1 MMAHTWERNREHWR
15 IKMGQEKLEGCR
27 PLLNQKHGAA
37 NNSSRCSV
45 DEKQQTAVRIEE
57 KSPSASFVPL
67 ISGIIPRFSVT
78 LASLLNKTNYRECSA
93 SPPDPQLAFFSE
105 GARFQRSRCKNKRK
119 NCRGAGACSKF
130 PPLQIRWNSAGSLRE
145 AWRMKRQNISQIGP
159 RGAKLEIFTLWWETW
174 NLKKKFQIDPTALK
188 IAGMPRQGV
197 LMKNFWKGAPTTSS
211 ERRSSG
217 KMPLLCRRTGEL
229 NARLY
234 VAI

>member
-1 MMAHTWERNREHWR
+1 MAIDTGVQVLGRCQRKRKSLRRHHIVTGSKRTSDSRE
-15 IKMGQEKLEGCR
+15 ET
-27 PLLNQKHGAA
+27 A
-37 NNSSRCSV
+37 
-45 DEKQQTAVRIEE
+45 AVRQ
-57 KSPSASFVPL
+57 KL
-67 ISGIIPRFSVT
+67 
-78 LASLLNKTNYRECSA
+78 SLN
-93 SPPDPQLAFFSE
+93 
-105 GARFQRSRCKNKRK
+105 
-119 NCRGAGACSKF
+119 ACSKF

-145 AWRMKRQNISQIGP
+145 AWRIKRQNISQIGP